1 MQPKKYTVDFGGKEL
16 KLEVGQ
22 LADQANGACLVTYG
36 GTTVLATA
44 VMSKWQRDCDYMP
57 LTLEYEEKLYAAGK
71 IKQSRF
77 LKREGR
83 ASDEA
88 VLTGRMIDRTLRPR
102 FDQRIRNEI
111 QVVCTVLSFD
121 KENDADMP
129 AMIAAS
135 TALMISDIPWGG
147 PIAGIR
153 VGRINGKIVL
163 NPTYEQRMQS
173 DYDIVVAGR
182 ENRVNMLEA
191 AAKETPEKDI
201 LEAIEHGQKEAKKIA
216 EWQKKIAAE
225 IGIEKKDL
233 ELSEPDPKLLKLA
246 TDFLADKLEKLI
258 YIPEKVT
265 RLDKLFDLQE
275 ELIAELSKSDL
286 VSEMEEKAI
295 KSFAEEVFG
304 RRIDEIVHHNILT
317 SDKRPDGRKLD
328 EVREINCQ
336 VSFLPRTHGS
346 GVFERGSTQALSVV
360 TLGGPKDELT
370 LEGMEVSGTKHFFHH
385 YNFPPFS
392 VGETG
397 RIGMPGRRDI
407 GHGALAEKA
416 LVSLIPDRDKFPYTI
431 RVVSEILSSNG
442 SSSMASVSGSS
453 LALMDAGVPIK
464 TAASGIAM
472 GLMSDEK
479 GNFKILTDIQ
489 GPEDHH
495 GDMDC
500 KIAGTNNGVTSFQ
513 MDVKIEGVTLD
524 ILEKTFAQAKKARLH
539 ILEKM
544 SAAIKEPNKELS
556 PYAPRITTIQIDP
569 EKIGMVIGPQ
579 GKMINDIIDQSGA
592 NIDIEDDGQVFITAD
607 SQESSQKAEAMIKNI
622 VREPKAGEIFQG
634 KVVKITD
641 FGAFVEILP
650 GHDGLIHI
658 SELAPYR
665 VNRVE
670 DVVSLNDVL
679 PVKVK
684 EIDAQGR
691 IKLTIKDLK
700 K

>member
-1 MQPKKYTVDFGGKEL
+1 
-16 KLEVGQ
+16 
-22 LADQANGACLVTYG
+22 
-36 GTTVLATA
+36 
-44 VMSKWQRDCDYMP
+44 
-57 LTLEYEEKLYAAGK
+57 
-71 IKQSRF
+71 
-77 LKREGR
+77 
-83 ASDEA
+83 
-88 VLTGRMIDRTLRPR
+88 
-102 FDQRIRNEI
+102 
-111 QVVCTVLSFD
+111 
-121 KENDADMP
+121 
-129 AMIAAS
+129 
-135 TALMISDIPWGG
+135 
-147 PIAGIR
+147 
-153 VGRINGKIVL
+153 
-163 NPTYEQRMQS
+163 
-173 DYDIVVAGR
+173 
-182 ENRVNMLEA
+182 
-191 AAKETPEKDI
+191 
-201 LEAIEHGQKEAKKIA
+201 
-216 EWQKKIAAE
+216 
-225 IGIEKKDL
+225 
-233 ELSEPDPKLLKLA
+233 
-246 TDFLADKLEKLI
+246 
-258 YIPEKVT
+258 
-265 RLDKLFDLQE
+265 
-275 ELIAELSKSDL
+275 
-286 VSEMEEKAI
+286 
-295 KSFAEEVFG
+295 
-304 RRIDEIVHHNILT
+304 
-317 SDKRPDGRKLD
+317 
-328 EVREINCQ
+328 
-336 VSFLPRTHGS
+336 
-346 GVFERGSTQALSVV
+346 
-360 TLGGPKDELT
+360 
-370 LEGMEVSGTKHFFHH
+370 
-385 YNFPPFS
+385 
-392 VGETG
+392 
-397 RIGMPGRRDI
+397 
-407 GHGALAEKA
+407 
-416 LVSLIPDRDKFPYTI
+416 
-431 RVVSEILSSNG
+431 
-442 SSSMASVSGSS
+442 
-453 LALMDAGVPIK
+453 MDAGVPIK